1 MFSLLSPLP
10 GLPWYLLPLW
20 PLIFWRIQRLKAWFR
35 AAGGPGSQMLWG
47 VMWNGRVVV
56 LQLSDDLSGHRP
68 GIFRAPVSDRLRLAL
83 VAASARVPGAR
94 RGLRPSCPDV
104 PREIPACAGNT
115 DMWGPSPTPDPHR
128 ATENPVPSSKRLHGR
143 RKRSLKRKEKG
154 TNNITKCTSGAFFS
168 TLVTKLAHLREG

>member
-56 LQLSDDLSGHRP
+56 IQLSDDLSGHRP

-83 VAASARVPGAR
+83 VAASAPCPRRTPGPQAILSGRAAR
-94 RGLRPSCPDV
+94 DPGMR
-104 PREIPACAGNT
+104 REYGYV
-115 DMWGPSPTPDPHR
+115 G
-128 ATENPVPSSKRLHGR
+128 PVPD
-143 RKRSLKRKEKG
+143 
-154 TNNITKCTSGAFFS
+154 T
-168 TLVTKLAHLREG
+168 